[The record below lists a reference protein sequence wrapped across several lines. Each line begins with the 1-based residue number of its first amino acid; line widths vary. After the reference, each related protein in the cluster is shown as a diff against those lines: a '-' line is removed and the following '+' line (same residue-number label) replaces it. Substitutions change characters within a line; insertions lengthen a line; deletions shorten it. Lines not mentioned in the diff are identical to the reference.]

1 MRWIF
6 YIFTKHIIY
15 SFLSIPLTSFF
26 SRFVIFVYFCFTW
39 KHEIDIT
46 LPLPG
51 GSYTEMVISELIM
64 FLEERRKHILQ
75 YINEHEKGFVNYFS
89 TYFNVTKET
98 IRSDLN
104 ILARMGLVQRC
115 HGGAIILRRSLQAE
129 LISETGD
136 SFEVL
141 LQPINHRKSQ
151 SNGQQKGKFMQ
162 GKVCVFGSFNVD
174 IVAKVERFP
183 RGGESL
189 MALNSSLGP
198 GGKGANQ
205 ATAASKA
212 GAEVHFVAKVGKD
225 QFSNLAAEHLTRSE
239 IHSYTLYQSESEP
252 TGNAIIY
259 VSQENGENMIAI
271 YSGANTTVT
280 HNEIQAIIPE
290 LSSSDVLLVQL
301 ENNFD
306 ATLSLIKIAH
316 KLGKRV
322 ILNPAPYSAAIISGI
337 PYVDVITPNETEA
350 SLLSGIDIKDLNT
363 AKEAALRIAELG
375 AKKVLITMGARGAL
389 LLDNRQFSHI
399 RAFPAVS
406 VDTTGAGDAFN
417 GALAASLA
425 AGNSLVQAA
434 TWASAFAS
442 LAVEMEGASNMP
454 DFEQANIRLRN
465 L

>member
-1 MRWIF
+1 
-6 YIFTKHIIY
+6 
-15 SFLSIPLTSFF
+15 
-26 SRFVIFVYFCFTW
+26 
-39 KHEIDIT
+39 
-46 LPLPG
+46 
-51 GSYTEMVISELIM
+51 M
-64 FLEERRKHILQ
+64 FLEERRKSILQ
-75 YINEHEKGFVNYFS
+75 YLDEHERGYVNYFAAH
-89 TYFNVTKET
+89 FNVTKET

-104 ILARMGLVQRC
+104 TLAEMGLVQRC
-115 HGGAIILRRSLQAE
+115 YGGAIISRRSLLAE

-141 LQPINHRKSQ
+141 LQPIYHRKSP
-151 SNGQQKGKFMQ
+151 SDERQKGKFMQ

-189 MALNSSLGP
+189 MALGSSLGP

-212 GAEVHFVAKVGKD
+212 GAQVHFVAKVGKD
-225 QFSNLAAEHLTRSE
+225 QFSNLAADHLTRSA

-271 YSGANTTVT
+271 YSGANKTIT

-306 ATLSLIKIAH
+306 ATHSIIKIAH
-316 KLGKRV
+316 ELGKRV
-322 ILNPAPYSAAIISGI
+322 ILNPAPYSAEIIPSI
-337 PYVDVITPNETEA
+337 PFVDVITPNETEA
-350 SLLSGIDIKDLNT
+350 SLLSGIDINDLDT

-375 AKKVLITMGARGAL
+375 ARKVLITMGSRGAL

-399 RAFPAVS
+399 RAFPAVT

-425 AGNSLVQAA
+425 AGNSLVQAT

-442 LAVEMEGASNMP
+442 LAVELEGASNMP
-454 DFEQANIRLRN
+454 DFEQANARLRT
-465 L
+465 LRTQEK

>member
-1 MRWIF
+1 
-6 YIFTKHIIY
+6 
-15 SFLSIPLTSFF
+15 
-26 SRFVIFVYFCFTW
+26 
-39 KHEIDIT
+39 
-46 LPLPG
+46 
-51 GSYTEMVISELIM
+51 M

-89 TYFNVTKET
+89 AYFNVTKET

-104 ILARMGLVQRC
+104 ILAEMGLVQRC

-141 LQPINHRKSQ
+141 LQPIIHRKSQ
-151 SNGQQKGKFMQ
+151 RDDQQKGKCMQ

-189 MALNSSLGP
+189 LALSSSLGP

-212 GAEVHFVAKVGKD
+212 GAQVHFVAKVGKD
-225 QFSNLAAEHLTRSE
+225 QFSNLAADHLTRSD
-239 IHSYTLYQSESEP
+239 ILSYTLYQSESEP

-280 HNEIQAIIPE
+280 INEIQAIIPE

-306 ATLSLIKIAH
+306 ATSSLIKIAH
-316 KLGKRV
+316 DLGKTV
-322 ILNPAPYSAAIISGI
+322 ILNPAPYSDEIIPSI
-337 PYVDVITPNETEA
+337 PYVDLITPNETEA
-350 SLLSGIDIKDLNT
+350 SLLSGIDIKDLDS
-363 AKEAALRIAELG
+363 AKEAAQRIAELG
-375 AKKVLITMGARGAL
+375 AKKVLITMGSRGAL

-399 RAFPAVS
+399 HAFPAVS
-406 VDTTGAGDAFN
+406 IDTTGAGDAFN

-425 AGNSLVQAA
+425 AGNSLIQAA

-442 LAVEMEGASNMP
+442 LAVELEGASNMP
-454 DFEQANIRLRN
+454 DFEQANTRLRT